1 MSHEAGKHVAGM
13 VRANHSLT
21 KLDLDGNDE
30 LGKKG
35 IQAICDALKGNR
47 NRGHGGVSRSI
58 SYTRR
63 IRNSFDRTDVGR
75 DEQNG
80 PRLCRLSMCH
90 RVAPFRIVVRGGR
103 RRGRCAAVGD
113 RCSCACKTVRFGFGL
128 G

>member
-1 MSHEAGKHVAGM
+1 
-13 VRANHSLT
+13 
-21 KLDLDGNDE
+21 